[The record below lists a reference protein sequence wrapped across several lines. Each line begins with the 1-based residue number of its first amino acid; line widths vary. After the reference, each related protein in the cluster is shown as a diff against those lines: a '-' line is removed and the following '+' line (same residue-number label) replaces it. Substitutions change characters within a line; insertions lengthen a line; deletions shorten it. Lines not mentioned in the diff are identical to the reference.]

1 MGVKQQKIVAVDV
14 GQHSLNMVLGN
25 GQGLITKAA
34 TVPIPDG
41 TITSTRLSSPD
52 MLAAALRE
60 ARSKAKISDRNCTL
74 VVGGREV
81 IIRYFN
87 LPKMSDFHLYENI
100 VNELSPYLPFS
111 ADNYTID
118 YAITSIIQDGSST
131 EYRVMVAA
139 IHDEVIIPYVSA
151 FEQAGFKLSRV
162 DIRDNSYEKLIKVL
176 ADNNIRTKKDYC
188 IIDIGAAST
197 TTSAYSEG
205 LFFINNTNNVGG
217 NYFREAI
224 ADLYGMD
231 IIRAEEKKLELS
243 KISYTSQDKDVM
255 NVMNQFFEKIV
266 TDATRVIE
274 FFKANNEQK
283 NIEEI
288 SLCGGSSAI
297 KGMAAFV
304 ESSSDIP
311 TTELRDIIKVLFSGK
326 IINELNL
333 EVYAAA
339 AGATFKEVDK

>member
-1 MGVKQQKIVAVDV
+1 MGVKQQKIVSVDV

-34 TVPIPDG
+34 TVRLPEG
-41 TITSTRLSSPD
+41 TIASTRISSPD
-52 MLAAALRE
+52 MLVAALRE
-60 ARSKAKISDRNCTL
+60 AKSKAKITDRNCVL
-74 VVGGREV
+74 VIGGREV

-100 VNELSPYLPFS
+100 VNELLPYLPFS

-118 YAITSIIQDGSST
+118 YAIKDVIQDGNST
-131 EYRVMVAA
+131 EYRVMVGAV
-139 IHDEVIIPYVSA
+139 HNEVIIPYVEA
-151 FEQAGFKLSRV
+151 FEQAGLRVSRV
-162 DIRDNSYEKLIKVL
+162 DIRDNSYEKLFKALSAYNIK
-176 ADNNIRTKKDYC
+176 TKKDFC
-188 IIDIGAAST
+188 VIDVGSSST
-197 TTSAYSEG
+197 TTTAYSDG
-205 LFFINNTNNVGG
+205 QFYINNTNNVGG

-224 ADLYGMD
+224 ADLYGLD
-231 IIRAEEKKLELS
+231 AIRAEEKKLELS

-255 NVMNQFFEKIV
+255 NLMNLYFEKIV

-274 FFKANNEQK
+274 FFRANNEQK

-288 SLCGGSSAI
+288 YLCGGSSAI

-311 TTELRDIIKVLFSGK
+311 TTELRDIIKILFSGK
-326 IINELNL
+326 IVNEINL
-333 EVYAAA
+333 EVYASA
-339 AGATFKEVDK
+339 AGATFREVDK

>member
-1 MGVKQQKIVAVDV
+1 MGVKQQNIVAVDV

-34 TVPIPDG
+34 TVQIPDG
-41 TITSTRLSSPD
+41 TITSTRISSSD

-60 ARSKAKISDRNCTL
+60 ARSKAKITDRNCVL

-87 LPKMSDFHLYENI
+87 LPKMADQHLYENI

-118 YAITSIIQDGSST
+118 YAIKDVVEDGSST

-139 IHDEVIIPYVSA
+139 IHNEVIIPYVEV
-151 FEQAGFKLSRV
+151 FNQAGFKLSRV

-176 ADNNIRTKKDYC
+176 GTHNVRTKKDFC
-188 IIDIGAAST
+188 VIDVGASST
-197 TTSAYSEG
+197 TTTAYSDG
-205 LFFINNTNNVGG
+205 QFYINNTNNFGG

-224 ADLYGMD
+224 ADLYGLD
-231 IIRAEEKKLELS
+231 TIRAEEKKLELS

-266 TDATRVIE
+266 NDAARVIE

-288 SLCGGSSAI
+288 YLCGGSSAI
-297 KGMAAFV
+297 KGMAAYV

-311 TTELRDIIKVLFSGK
+311 TTELRDIIKILFSGK
-326 IINELNL
+326 LLNEIDL

-339 AGATFKEVDK
+339 AGATFREVDK